1 MKRRG
6 GWAIDGARAAAGDA
20 SGWLYRHARPMPG
33 TVCVVSGASYIMVKL
48 SRQRSLIRSFLLAS
62 FLCTISTF
70 PSKAND
76 SSAELS
82 TGGLVFVKNPDVK
95 MVSEDLFISTEQIRI
110 LYRFANKSDKD
121 VTVYVAFPLPDLKM
135 DLVDDVFVIPVDDPV
150 NFVGFVTTVAGLQ
163 VHPSI
168 EQRIFARDQDQTA
181 ALTSL
186 GIPLSPYRSQD
197 ALDKASAPDKARL
210 KRLGLVNEDGQPL
223 WTLRTKFYWQ
233 QRFPPGRE
241 TVIEHRYKPSVG
253 GAVAVSSS
261 QMRQWL
267 KNEFHRKY
275 CVDEDFLRELAKD
288 NRNYFFEQWVDYILT
303 TGANWS
309 GPIKQFRLVVDK
321 GDPKNLVSF
330 CGRNVKQVGPTQ
342 FEMTISDFTPKK
354 DLAIL
359 FLRRQPPYDSGQGA
373 AEPNRSDGAAS
384 LANTS
389 CEGLWNQR
397 NMIFKAAGYCF
408 KTQRAIR
415 KFGNAGC
422 QYDDLLSVP
431 LSETQ
436 RQAID
441 DITKFESAKRC
452 QR

>member
-1 MKRRG
+1 
-6 GWAIDGARAAAGDA
+6 
-20 SGWLYRHARPMPG
+20 
-33 TVCVVSGASYIMVKL
+33 
-48 SRQRSLIRSFLLAS
+48 
-62 FLCTISTF
+62 
-70 PSKAND
+70 
-76 SSAELS
+76 
-82 TGGLVFVKNPDVK
+82 
-95 MVSEDLFISTEQIRI
+95 
-110 LYRFANKSDKD
+110 
-121 VTVYVAFPLPDLKM
+121 
-135 DLVDDVFVIPVDDPV
+135 
-150 NFVGFVTTVAGLQ
+150 
-163 VHPSI
+163 VHPSV
-168 EQRIFARDQDQTA
+168 EQRIFAHDRDQTA
-181 ALTSL
+181 ALTGL

-253 GAVAVSSS
+253 GTIPVSSS
-261 QMRQWL
+261 QMRQGL
-267 KNEFHRKY
+267 KDEFHRKY
-275 CVDEDFLRELAKD
+275 CVDEDFLSELAKD
-288 NRNYFFEQWVDYILT
+288 NRNYFLERWVDYVLT

-359 FLRRQPPYDSGQGA
+359 FLLRQPSYDSGQGT

-389 CEGLWNQR
+389 CDGLWHQR

-408 KTQRAIR
+408 KTQHAIR
-415 KFGNAGC
+415 EFGNAGC
-422 QYDDLLSVP
+422 QYDDLASVP

-436 RQAID
+436 RQTID
-441 DITKFESAKRC
+441 DIAKFEGAKRC

>member
-1 MKRRG
+1 MTNLSIKRRLLV
-6 GWAIDGARAAAGDA
+6 R
-20 SGWLYRHARPMPG
+20 L
-33 TVCVVSGASYIMVKL
+33 C
-48 SRQRSLIRSFLLAS
+48 LLAT
-62 FLCTISTF
+62 FAWITSTF

-76 SSAELS
+76 TSVELA
-82 TGGLVFVKNPDVK
+82 TGGLVFVKNPNVE
-95 MVSEDLFISTEQIRI
+95 MLSEDLFISTGEIRV
-110 LYRFANKSDKD
+110 LYRFANRSDKD

-135 DLVDDVFVIPVDDPV
+135 DLVDDVFVIPVDDPI
-150 NFVGFVTTVAGLQ
+150 NFLGFVTTVDGLS
-163 VHPSI
+163 VHPNV
-168 EQRIFARDQDQTA
+168 EQRIFARDRDQTA

-197 ALDKASAPDKARL
+197 ALVKLSATNRARL
-210 KRLGLVNEDGQPL
+210 GRLGLVNEDGQPL

-233 QRFPPGRE
+233 QRFSPERE

-253 GAVAVSSS
+253 GTVPVSSS

-267 KNEFHRKY
+267 IDVKDYFHRKLKY

-288 NRNYFFEQWVDYILT
+288 NTNYFLEQWVDYILT

-342 FEMTISDFTPKK
+342 FEMTISDLTPKK

-359 FLRRQPPYDSGQGA
+359 FLLRQPPYDSGQGA

-415 KFGNAGC
+415 EFGNAGC

-441 DITKFESAKRC
+441 DITKFEGAKRC

>member
-1 MKRRG
+1 
-6 GWAIDGARAAAGDA
+6 
-20 SGWLYRHARPMPG
+20 
-33 TVCVVSGASYIMVKL
+33 MVKL

-76 SSAELS
+76 TSVELA
-82 TGGLVFVKNPDVK
+82 TGGLVFVKNPNVE
-95 MVSEDLFISTEQIRI
+95 MLSEDLFISTGEIRV
-110 LYRFANKSDKD
+110 LYRFANRSDKD

-150 NFVGFVTTVAGLQ
+150 NFVGFATTVDGLQ
-163 VHPSI
+163 VHPSV
-168 EQRIFARDQDQTA
+168 EQRIFARDRDQTA

-197 ALDKASAPDKARL
+197 ALVKLSATNRARL
-210 KRLGLVNEDGQPL
+210 ERLGLVNEDGQPL

-253 GAVAVSSS
+253 GTVPVSSS

-267 KNEFHRKY
+267 IDVKDYFNRKLKY
-275 CVDEDFLRELAKD
+275 CVDEDFLHELARD
-288 NRNYFFEQWVDYILT
+288 NTNYFLEQWVDYILT

-342 FEMTISDFTPKK
+342 FEMTISDFTPRK

-359 FLRRQPPYDSGQGA
+359 FLLRQPPYDSGQGT
-373 AEPNRSDGAAS
+373 AEPDRSDGAAS
-384 LANTS
+384 LANIS

-397 NMIFKAAGYCF
+397 NMIFKAARYCF
-408 KTQRAIR
+408 KTQRAIQE
-415 KFGNAGC
+415 FGNAGC
-422 QYDDLLSVP
+422 QYDDLTSVP
-431 LSETQ
+431 LSE
-436 RQAID
+436 IC
-441 DITKFESAKRC
+441 SAMAM
-452 QR
+452 

>member
-1 MKRRG
+1 
-6 GWAIDGARAAAGDA
+6 
-20 SGWLYRHARPMPG
+20 MPE
-33 TVCVVSGASYIMVKL
+33 TVWVVSGAIDIMAKL

-76 SSAELS
+76 TTAELS
-82 TGGLVFVKNPDVK
+82 TGGLVFVKNPDVE
-95 MVSEDLFISTEQIRI
+95 MVSEDLFISTEEIRI
-110 LYRFANKSDKD
+110 LYRFANKSGRD
-121 VTVYVAFPLPDLKM
+121 VAVYVAFPLPDLK
-135 DLVDDVFVIPVDDPV
+135 VDVTDDAFAIPVDDPV
-150 NFVGFVTTVAGLQ
+150 NFVGFVTTVDGRQ
-163 VHPSI
+163 VHPSV
-168 EQRIFARDQDQTA
+168 EQRIFARDRDQTA

-186 GIPLSPYRSQD
+186 GIPLSPYQSQD
-197 ALDKASAPDKARL
+197 ALDKVSAPDKARL
-210 KRLGLVNEDGQPL
+210 KRLGLVYEDGRPR

-241 TVIEHRYKPSVG
+241 TVIEHRYKPNVG
-253 GAVAVSSS
+253 GTVPFTSS
-261 QMRQWL
+261 QMRPGL
-267 KNEFHRKY
+267 KNASHRKY
-275 CVDEDFLRELAKD
+275 CVDEDLLRELAKD
-288 NRNYFFEQWVDYILT
+288 NRSNFLEQWVDYILT

-342 FEMTISDFTPKK
+342 FEMTISDFTPRK

-359 FLRRQPPYDSGQGA
+359 FLLRQPPEDSGQGT
-373 AEPNRSDGAAS
+373 AEANRSDDAAF
-384 LANTS
+384 LANTD

-397 NMIFKAAGYCF
+397 NTIFKAAGYCF

-422 QYDDLLSVP
+422 QYDDLTSVP

-436 RQAID
+436 QQAIA
-441 DITKFESAKRC
+441 DITKFEGARRC